1 MQTTKSKLE
10 PTFKIELN
18 DFIYPN
24 TTSSTEEITI
34 DKVIGP
40 KKVKFLSEA
49 KQHPSSKGVYVIFL
63 PEETEFNATGN
74 KCIYVGEGIIKNRLY
89 SHHYHERF
97 GDKNNEFI
105 VIYYEIEDEVNRKA
119 VERILIK
126 YYNPSYNKD
135 GESKTDRVRKHS
147 DYSKRLLKTIEDI
160 RYIYKDIKLENG
172 AHPDE
177 TYADAYDFT
186 TLVVDLLQAGF
197 ELKDIENELINF
209 NMTDDIETLT
219 EFLF

>member
-1 MQTTKSKLE
+1 MQTSKSKLE
-10 PTFKIELN
+10 PTFKIELK
-18 DFIYPN
+18 DFIFPN
-24 TTSSTEEITI
+24 KTSTTEEITI

-63 PEETEFNATGN
+63 PDEKEFNAGGD

-89 SHHYHERF
+89 SHRYHERF
-97 GDKNNEFI
+97 DDKKNEFI

-147 DYSKRLLKTIEDI
+147 EYSKRLLKTIKDI
-160 RYIYKDIKLENG
+160 REIYEEIKFENG
-172 AHPDE
+172 
-177 TYADAYDFT
+177 TYADEYDFT

-197 ELKDIENELINF
+197 DLQDIEDELSKF
-209 NMTDDIETLT
+209 DMTKQIENLT
-219 EFLF
+219 EFLFER

>member
-63 PEETEFNATGN
+63 PEETEFNASGD

-89 SHHYHERF
+89 SHRYHERF
-97 GDKNNEFI
+97 GNKNHEFI

-147 DYSKRLLKTIEDI
+147 DYSMRLLKTIEEI
-160 RYIYKDIKLENG
+160 THIYKDLEFEG
-172 AHPDE
+172 K
-177 TYADAYDFT
+177 TYKDAFNFT
-186 TLVVDLLQAGF
+186 TLVVDLLQSGF
-197 ELKDIENELINF
+197 NLQDIEDELSKF
-209 NMTDDIETLT
+209 DMTKQIENLT
-219 EFLF
+219 EFLFER